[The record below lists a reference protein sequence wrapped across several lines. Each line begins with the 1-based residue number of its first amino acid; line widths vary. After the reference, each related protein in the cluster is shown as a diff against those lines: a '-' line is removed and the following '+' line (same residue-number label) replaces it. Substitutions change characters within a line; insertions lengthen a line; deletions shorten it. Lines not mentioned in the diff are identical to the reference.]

1 MSQPNRLGTSPKTT
15 SSPRPPEGGRGRFLP
30 VVRGQA
36 GDTPVGVA
44 GRLYPCRMSA
54 MRDFAAAVTNLGD
67 AMLANEPDEALV
79 ADLESQAAEAFDRL
93 TEERATAEPRA

>member
-1 MSQPNRLGTSPKTT
+1 
-15 SSPRPPEGGRGRFLP
+15 
-30 VVRGQA
+30 
-36 GDTPVGVA
+36 
-44 GRLYPCRMSA
+44 MSA